1 MIPLAL
7 AAILE
12 DVRGHPGARSLGV
25 GTVAV
30 STLFLSSSS
39 KALVSAGVPFEFQ
52 YLWGLGYLLRLNGW
66 IWIAGY
72 LIIL

>member
-25 GTVAV
+25 GSVV
-30 STLFLSSSS
+30 SQLF
-39 KALVSAGVPFEFQ
+39 FF
-52 YLWGLGYLLRLNGW
+52 LRHTQMQT
-66 IWIAGY
+66 Y
-72 LIIL
+72 LIINMDDIVIWI